1 MLIFKLRE
9 IQMSANNNSGTIF
22 IREKTL
28 LPAVLS
34 IESEAFLPGWRA
46 VRNLNGYELGRKIAQ
61 VGWSFFYLA
70 GEMRTIVLGSE
81 EEQVKRQ
88 AVRRTLGKLKGP
100 RFNCLEITGVA
111 AKHFLGIPFLS
122 VTANFRHIQESVY
135 LVPMKG
141 LVSGMTAGAAPGT
154 QLNSSERPKVIP
166 KQDEALISSS

>member
-1 MLIFKLRE
+1 
-9 IQMSANNNSGTIF
+9 MSANNNSGTIF

-61 VGWSFFYLA
+61 VRWSFFYLA

-81 EEQVKRQ
+81 EEEVKRQ
-88 AVRRTLGKLKGP
+88 AVRRTLGKLKGQ

-135 LVPMKG
+135 LVKG
-141 LVSGMTAGAAPGT
+141 LVSGTTAAAAPGT
-154 QLNSSERPKVIP
+154 QLNSSESSHHREVIP

>member
-1 MLIFKLRE
+1 
-9 IQMSANNNSGTIF
+9 MSANNDSGTIF

-34 IESEAFLPGWRA
+34 IESEAFFPGWRA

-61 VGWSFFYLA
+61 ARWSFFYLA

-81 EEQVKRQ
+81 EEEVKRQ
-88 AVRRTLGKLKGP
+88 AVRRILGRVKGQ
-100 RFNCLEITGVA
+100 RFNCLETTGVA

-141 LVSGMTAGAAPGT
+141 LISGMTAAAAPGI
-154 QLNSSERPKVIP
+154 QLNSSEGPHP